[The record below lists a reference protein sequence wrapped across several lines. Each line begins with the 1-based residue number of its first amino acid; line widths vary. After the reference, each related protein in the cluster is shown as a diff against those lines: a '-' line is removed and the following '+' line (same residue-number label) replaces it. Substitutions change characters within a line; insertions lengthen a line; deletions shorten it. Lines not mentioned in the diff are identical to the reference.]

1 MSDATQS
8 SNDASMSDEQDPR
21 QMQRVFKVGDHLIVE
36 NEKLMNLSNED
47 AQQMLAFTYP
57 EVANATITTS
67 VQNNQLVVEFM
78 VKPGRKG

>member
-1 MSDATQS
+1 MPNDDIAADDQDA
-8 SNDASMSDEQDPR
+8 R
-21 QMQRVFKVGDHLIVE
+21 QLQRVFKVGDHLIVE
-36 NEKLMNLSNED
+36 NENLMSLSNEE

-67 VQNNQLVVEFM
+67 VQNNQLIVEFM